1 MTSTLT
7 IPAQLVTDENNIRVA
22 EVAIGRSC
30 AGCHKAGCQAKA
42 HRFPVDTSL
51 SEGPVGVDI
60 NALDFGLLLANSLGL
75 PLMGLLLGAGLG
87 RFWGVQ
93 EGLQLGLAIV
103 GLGVGIVSCRAYSQS
118 LIRIRRK
125 EEVSCSS

>member
-22 EVAIGRSC
+22 EVAIGGSC
-30 AGCHKAGCQAKA
+30 AGCHKAGCPAKA

-125 EEVSCSS
+125 EEVPCSS

>member
-1 MTSTLT
+1 MLL
-7 IPAQLVTDENNIRVA
+7 A
-22 EVAIGRSC
+22 
-30 AGCHKAGCQAKA
+30 
-42 HRFPVDTSL
+42 
-51 SEGPVGVDI
+51 
-60 NALDFGLLLANSLGL
+60 LLLLCA
-75 PLMGLLLGAGLG
+75 LLLGAGLG

>member
-7 IPAQLVTDENNIRVA
+7 IPAQVVTDENNIRVA
-22 EVAIGRSC
+22 EVAGGPSC
-30 AGCHKAGCQAKA
+30 AGCHKAGCQSKA
-42 HRFPVDTSL
+42 HRFPADTSL

-118 LIRIRRK
+118 LIRIRRR

>member
-7 IPAQLVTDENNIRVA
+7 IPAQLVTDEINIRVA
-22 EVAIGRSC
+22 EVASGRSC

>member
-1 MTSTLT
+1 
-7 IPAQLVTDENNIRVA
+7 LVTDENNIRVA
-22 EVAIGRSC
+22 EVASGRSC

-75 PLMGLLLGAGLG
+75 PLMGLLLGAGLA

>member
-1 MTSTLT
+1 M
-7 IPAQLVTDENNIRVA
+7 
-22 EVAIGRSC
+22 
-30 AGCHKAGCQAKA
+30 
-42 HRFPVDTSL
+42 
-51 SEGPVGVDI
+51 GVDI

>member
-22 EVAIGRSC
+22 EVASGRSC
-30 AGCHKAGCQAKA
+30 AGCHKAGCQAKV

>member
-1 MTSTLT
+1 
-7 IPAQLVTDENNIRVA
+7 
-22 EVAIGRSC
+22 
-30 AGCHKAGCQAKA
+30 
-42 HRFPVDTSL
+42 
-51 SEGPVGVDI
+51 VGVDI

-103 GLGVGIVSCRAYSQS
+103 GLGVGIVNCRVYSQS

>member
-87 RFWGVQ
+87 RFWGGAGRAAVGARYRWSGRWYS
-93 EGLQLGLAIV
+93 ELSRLFAI
-103 GLGVGIVSCRAYSQS
+103 IDPYS
-118 LIRIRRK
+118 
-125 EEVSCSS
+125 